1 MVGDKM
7 NYNILSAVPAAIAGV
22 FIAFL
27 NYTLSKVVI
36 EKSPD
41 KYSAV
46 TILRQVIQIGFL
58 VAVYFVGK
66 KTETINLTYVLIGA
80 VVGMT
85 VPMLF
90 FTKKLLSVNDKLN
103 NKVKNREEDENG

>member
-7 NYNILSAVPAAIAGV
+7 NYNILSTVLTAGAG
-22 FIAFL
+22 FIIAFL
-27 NYTLSKVVI
+27 NYMLSKTVI
-36 EKSPD
+36 LKSPD
-41 KYSAV
+41 KYSV
-46 TILRQVIQIGFL
+46 ITVLRQIIQIGFL

-66 KTETINLTYVLIGA
+66 KFEAVNITYLLIGA

-90 FTKKLLSVNDKLN
+90 FTKKLLSVNDSIKN
-103 NKVKNREEDENG
+103 VKNREEDENG